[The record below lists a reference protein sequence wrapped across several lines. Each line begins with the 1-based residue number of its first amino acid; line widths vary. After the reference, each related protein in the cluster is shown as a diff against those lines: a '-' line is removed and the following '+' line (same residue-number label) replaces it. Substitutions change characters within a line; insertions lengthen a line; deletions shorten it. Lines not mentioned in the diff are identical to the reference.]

1 MASVN
6 QHAREAGAART
17 SSAMQHMRSQG
28 LSTGGR
34 PRFGYVVGEDGA
46 LVEHP
51 VEQETLRAIRAARTA
66 GHTLRGIV
74 AALEECGVRSRVGK
88 PFALAQIARLLAA

>member
-28 LSTGGR
+28 LYTGGR
-34 PRFGYVVGEDGA
+34 PRFGYIVGEGGT
-46 LVEHP
+46 LVEDP
-51 VEQETLRAIRAARTA
+51 VEKEMLRLVRAAR
-66 GHTLRGIV
+66 
-74 AALEECGVRSRVGK
+74 AAR
-88 PFALAQIARLLAA
+88 